1 MFAIVSFRTYLLLGV
16 GSLIFFFCVGY
27 PSFHSCTENGGSVLG
42 CGLVAIF
49 AGGLKSII
57 AVYVLFYVF
66 LIDGLRHL

>member
-1 MFAIVSFRTYLLLGV
+1 MLAIVSFRTYLLTGI

-27 PSFHSCTENGGSVLG
+27 SSFHSCTENGGSVLG

-49 AGGLKSII
+49 AGALKTVI
-57 AVYVLFYVF
+57 AVYVWFYVF